1 MKHLKHRVIAT
12 VCSITLLSTT
22 FSLPVSA
29 TAETAS
35 QTPDATTQTSDA
47 TTTEQQTDPN
57 APPESYNWEIQ
68 SDSWTSWPKGPQVAA
83 ETAILM
89 DVDSGEILYAK
100 GIDEKRYPASTTKIM
115 TAWLAIENSNL
126 SDEITFS
133 QDAVYNIEPGSTH
146 IGIQPGEILTMEQS
160 LYAIL
165 LASANEVSNGVAEYV
180 GGGSISAFVDKM
192 NERAASLGC
201 TNTHFMNPSG
211 LHDDNHYTT
220 ARDLATIACAAFQ
233 NKTFRKIIGT
243 EYYIEP
249 KTNLTD
255 EERWLNNHNK
265 MLLSG
270 EKHYDGCLGGK
281 TGYTTTAGNTLVT
294 FAERDN
300 MRLVCV
306 VLADTLRFQY
316 SDTASLFDYGFGNF
330 HKEVITEN
338 QPASTIRLL
347 PADALSLK
355 MKHPEVLSQVE
366 KGNCVTLPND
376 VNLDSVTYQ
385 KRVEGDC
392 IFTDCSFNEQLL
404 MTKQVK
410 ILPSKSIQKSFKAIA
425 KKAKKRHH

>member
-1 MKHLKHRVIAT
+1 MNHLKHRVISA
-12 VCSITLLSTT
+12 VCSITLLSGT
-22 FSLPVSA
+22 FSLPFLLL
-29 TAETAS
+29 
-35 QTPDATTQTSDA
+35 TQTLLKA
-47 TTTEQQTDPN
+47 RKQFLRLLKLLHRLILQLPNLLIQLLQILHLAHRRLTQMLRLKVTTGKFNPIPGFLAKRSASRCRN
-57 APPESYNWEIQ
+57 CHFN
-68 SDSWTSWPKGPQVAA
+68 GRRFRR
-83 ETAILM
+83 
-89 DVDSGEILYAK
+89 ILYAK
-100 GIDEKRYPASTTKIM
+100 GIVEKRYPASTTKIM

-126 SDEITFS
+126 SDQITFS
-133 QDAVYNIEPGSTH
+133 TDAVYSIEPGSTH
-146 IGIQPGEILTMEQS
+146 IGIKPGEILTMEQS
-160 LYAIL
+160 LYAVL

-201 TNTHFMNPSG
+201 NNTHFMNPSG

-220 ARDLATIACAAFQ
+220 ARDLATIARSAFQ
-233 NKTFRKIIGT
+233 NKIFRKIIGT

-249 KTNLTD
+249 KTNITD

-338 QPASTIRLL
+338 QPETTVQLL
-347 PADALSLK
+347 PADAFSLK
-355 MKHPEVLSQVE
+355 MTTPEFLSCVE
-366 KGNCVTLPND
+366 NGN
-376 VNLDSVTYQ
+376 
-385 KRVEGDC
+385 
-392 IFTDCSFNEQLL
+392 
-404 MTKQVK
+404 
-410 ILPSKSIQKSFKAIA
+410 A
-425 KKAKKRHH
+425 